1 MVIFIVMCEPDLAA
15 WPMVTSK
22 VQQSPPWHLDGG
34 PMLRRIGA
42 ALGATVGVIFMIQ
55 WEYSNHLGYIYIY
68 IYTTLIPMVSNFL
81 GKRIKVNM
89 FFYLRGFIM
98 VINWNITGLG
108 VQLGLFMGIHTYI
121 YIYIYIYSW
130 GYSGVQLEYM

>member
-55 WEYSNHLGYIYIY
+55 WEYSNHLGYIYIQPLY
-68 IYTTLIPMVSNFL
+68 LWFPIFLEKGLKLICS
-81 GKRIKVNM
+81 
-89 FFYLRGFIM
+89 FI
-98 VINWNITGLG
+98 
-108 VQLGLFMGIHTYI
+108 
-121 YIYIYIYSW
+121 
-130 GYSGVQLEYM
+130 